1 LAEVKFCGL
10 TRPEDAAEAS
20 RVGAG
25 YVGVIFAGG
34 PRLLTPD
41 RARAVLG
48 GVAPDVRRVGVFGS
62 ARPETIA
69 SVVEAAGLDIVQLH
83 SDPDVEAVRKAREAT
98 GRPVW
103 AALRIPGTAI
113 PSGAAG
119 LFAEA
124 DGVVLDAHAG
134 DALGGTG
141 ISLPW
146 AELAGALMEMRRGR
160 ARLVLAGGLTAM
172 NVGEA
177 VRLLAPDIVDVSSGV
192 ESAPGIKDHQ
202 RMRDFIGATRSN
214 PRAA

>member
-1 LAEVKFCGL
+1 MAEVKFCGL
-10 TRPEDAAEAS
+10 ARPEDAAEAV
-20 RVGAG
+20 RLGAG

-34 PRLLTPD
+34 PRLLAPD

-48 GVAPDVRRVGVFGS
+48 DVAPDVRRVGVFGS
-62 ARPETIA
+62 ASPAIIA
-69 SVVEAAGLDIVQLH
+69 RVVEDVGLDIVQLH
-83 SDPDVEAVRKAREAT
+83 SDPDVEAVLRTREAT

-124 DGVVLDAHAG
+124 DGVVLDAHVA

-141 ISLPW
+141 IALPW
-146 AELAGALMEMRRGR
+146 AELAGALREMRRGR
-160 ARLVLAGGLTAM
+160 ARLILAGGLTAM

-177 VRLLAPDIVDVSSGV
+177 VRLLAPDVVDVSSGV

-202 RMRDFIGATRSN
+202 RMRDFIGAARSN